1 MTVVGVVVVMGLL
14 ALLLIRTRALGPIS
28 FAFAAVWGFL
38 LGATPAGPPVA
49 QEMDQLGAALWQA
62 VSSL

>member
-14 ALLLIRTRALGPIS
+14 ALLLIRTRALGPIA

-49 QEMDQLGAALWQA
+49 RELDQLGASLWEA